1 MLLSREL
8 PSCSVPLSS
17 SPLPSPQ
24 PPSRQALL
32 LRTFEGELLFS
43 EGFGVWVWNVLAPAS
58 TQSCPRGRPG
68 AWEQDRGGCDA
79 PLVGHFWNFH
89 PSEMFSPGR
98 ERKVEL
104 SLSLTPSLLRPVSS
118 AVGWRALTQLRPL
131 AQDSLG
137 PVGPRVHGGIHTPKT
152 RTLSMWLQLVVDG
165 EHTVRGT
172 EGSRVRSLAD
182 LSPDWEATVG
192 SAGGDREGQ
201 SSGTRHRPH
210 AGQERPG
217 RWPRGLTGPRLGQK
231 QQGGG
236 LGRVAGISAPT
247 CIIKKKIQMNVS
259 RSSL

>member
-68 AWEQDRGGCDA
+68 AWEQDRGGCEA
-79 PLVGHFWNFH
+79 PLVGHFRNFH
-89 PSEMFSPGR
+89 PSEMLSPGR

-118 AVGWRALTQLRPL
+118 AVGWRALTQLRPPCPGQPGSCG
-131 AQDSLG
+131 AQSAWWGLYPQRLTCFPCGCSSSLTGNTQFGGRRAPGSEAWLPCHLTGRPPWEVRVGTGRDS
-137 PVGPRVHGGIHTPKT
+137 
-152 RTLSMWLQLVVDG
+152 
-165 EHTVRGT
+165 
-172 EGSRVRSLAD
+172 
-182 LSPDWEATVG
+182 
-192 SAGGDREGQ
+192 
-201 SSGTRHRPH
+201 
-210 AGQERPG
+210 RPG
-217 RWPRGLTGPRLGQK
+217 RGTDHT
-231 QQGGG
+231 
-236 LGRVAGISAPT
+236 LGRRGPGAGL
-247 CIIKKKIQMNVS
+247 VG
-259 RSSL
+259 